1 MYEKIGIPVDLA
13 HEEQLGKALE
23 TAATL
28 AKSTGASLHLVS
40 VTSRSPGP
48 IAHNP
53 EEFAEKLAAFAGV
66 QSERLNAV
74 FTPHVVVCNDP
85 PAELD
90 ESLDAWFHEHGID
103 LVVIASHVP
112 GYRDYVFSSNAG
124 WLASHTD
131 LSVLVVR

>member
-1 MYEKIGIPVDLA
+1 MYEKIGIPVDLS
-13 HEEQLGKALE
+13 HEQQLDKALE
-23 TAATL
+23 TAAAL
-28 AKSTGASLHLVS
+28 ASATGASLHLVS

-48 IAHNP
+48 VAHNP
-53 EEFAEKLAAFAGV
+53 EEFAERLAAFAEKRSK
-66 QSERLNAV
+66 QFDTV

-85 PAELD
+85 SAELD
-90 ESLDAWFHEHGID
+90 ESLDAWFHEHGVD

-112 GYRDYVFSSNAG
+112 GYREYVFSSNAG